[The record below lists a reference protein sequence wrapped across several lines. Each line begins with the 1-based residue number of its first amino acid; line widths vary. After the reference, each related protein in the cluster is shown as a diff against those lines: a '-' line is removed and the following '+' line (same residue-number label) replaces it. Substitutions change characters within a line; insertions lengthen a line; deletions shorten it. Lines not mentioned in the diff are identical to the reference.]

1 MLQPKQPI
9 EIRHAAFGFFKQ
21 LVKGQSERLGLL
33 RAHFFRVVKEYN
45 HPEDIT
51 ERFEL
56 FQTLTDN
63 GKDIL
68 YFEEE
73 VNVVNPVVTKNY
85 KYVFEGWTVPTQL
98 ASRHC

>member
-1 MLQPKQPI
+1 MIAPEQPM
-9 EIRHAAFGFFKQ
+9 EVRHAAFNFFKH
-21 LVKGQSERLGLL
+21 LVKGQSDRLGLL
-33 RAHFFRVVKEYN
+33 RAHFFRVIKQYD

-73 VNVVNPVVTKNY
+73 VLNPIKS
-85 KYVFEGWTVPTQL
+85 F
-98 ASRHC
+98 S